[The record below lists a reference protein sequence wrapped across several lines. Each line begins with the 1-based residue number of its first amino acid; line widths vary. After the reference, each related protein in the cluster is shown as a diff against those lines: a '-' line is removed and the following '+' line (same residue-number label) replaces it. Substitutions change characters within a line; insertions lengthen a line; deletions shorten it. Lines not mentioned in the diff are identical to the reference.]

1 MAMLLLITTLASAQN
16 RTITG
21 TVTDE
26 NGDAVPGASV
36 RIKGTRTGV
45 AADNNGQ
52 FKIQAKSG
60 DVLVVSGA
68 GVTPTETIVGS
79 GNEVTIVTKR
89 TILTEGEVIVTGV
102 AGATSREK
110 MTVSVTKIS
119 AERINAVPPTDR
131 KSVV

>member
-1 MAMLLLITTLASAQN
+1 MHLHTKTKINMRKIVSFLAMLLLITTLASAQN

-68 GVTPTETIVGS
+68 GVTPSDLLNTMRSVGYRLSLAASVSSS
-79 GNEVTIVTKR
+79 GWAV
-89 TILTEGEVIVTGV
+89 
-102 AGATSREK
+102 RE
-110 MTVSVTKIS
+110 SES
-119 AERINAVPPTDR
+119 
-131 KSVV
+131 